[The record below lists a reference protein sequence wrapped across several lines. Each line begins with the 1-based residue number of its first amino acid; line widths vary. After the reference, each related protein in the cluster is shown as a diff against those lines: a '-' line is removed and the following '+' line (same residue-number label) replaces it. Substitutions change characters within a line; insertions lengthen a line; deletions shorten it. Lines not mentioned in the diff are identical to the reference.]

1 MVKPKIDIPTVE
13 YILEKLASLAVPMD
27 MHDFSK
33 EEYKKIF
40 PHGWIITPLGEV
52 KIGKNQ
58 YEKLRDRDGG
68 KRRSLI
74 GAMRQTL
81 SDPVTV
87 IAETEGGRKA
97 EVYIKSFRDEGK
109 VGIDTVM
116 SVVVKKDEQRVAIS
130 TYKRKPRE
138 VVNKIKKADG
148 IVYIKDNAPQPDEQE
163 ITPAN

>member
-1 MVKPKIDIPTVE
+1 MIEHKIDMPTLE
-13 YILEKLASLAVPMD
+13 LILEKLESLAVPVD

-40 PHGWIITPLGEV
+40 PHGRIMTPLGEV
-52 KIGKNQ
+52 KIGENQ

-81 SDPVTV
+81 SDPVIV
-87 IAETEGGRKA
+87 ISEAEDGRKA

-116 SVVVKKDEQRVAIS
+116 SVVVKKDEQRIAIS
-130 TYKRKPRE
+130 TYKRKQRE
-138 VVNKIKKADG
+138 VVSKIKKADG
-148 IVYIKDNAPQPDEQE
+148 IVFIKDNAPQPDEQGV
-163 ITPAN
+163 TPAN